1 MTAFKSDFLHTLNER
16 GFIHQIS
23 DESGLDALFQKEIV
37 SAYIGFDATASSLH
51 VGNLVQIMML
61 HWLQKTGHRPVA
73 LMGGGTSMVGD
84 PSGKDESR
92 KMLTVDMIEENKAS
106 IRKVFNQFLTFGDG
120 PQDAV
125 MPDNAD
131 WLLKI
136 NYVEF
141 LRDYGKDISVNVMFA
156 RDSVK
161 LRLERQQHLSFLEFN
176 YMILQAYDYVEL
188 NRIYG
193 CRLQM
198 GGSDQWGNIVSP
210 ASILVAATVRRNC
223 LLLTTPLLAT
233 SSGAKMGKTA
243 AGAVWLNPDMLSP
256 YDFLAILAQHRRCRC

>member
-37 SAYIGFDATASSLH
+37 SAYIGFDCTAPSLH
-51 VGNLVQIMML
+51 AGSMVQIMML

-92 KMLTVDMIEENKAS
+92 KMLTVDMIEENKAG
-106 IRKVFNQFLTFGDG
+106 IRKVFDHFLTFGNG

-141 LRDYGKDISVNVMFA
+141 LRDYGKNISVNVMLA

-161 LRLERQQHLSFLEFN
+161 LRLERQ
-176 YMILQAYDYVEL
+176 
-188 NRIYG
+188 
-193 CRLQM
+193 
-198 GGSDQWGNIVSP
+198 
-210 ASILVAATVRRNC
+210 
-223 LLLTTPLLAT
+223 
-233 SSGAKMGKTA
+233 
-243 AGAVWLNPDMLSP
+243 
-256 YDFLAILAQHRRCRC
+256 